1 VKCHNCDFPSCYR
14 DGKEC
19 KDLKEVFEKLTPLER
34 ELLTVSSD
42 IEREYYGVLTRLEEL
57 LEFAKRM
64 GFKKIGIAFCIGLF
78 EETKIIA
85 KIFENHGFTVY
96 SAACKIGAVD
106 KAELNIEKI
115 QPQNLEASCNPV
127 GQAFVLNEKNTDMNI
142 VIGLCVGHDM
152 LFNMH
157 SKAPTTT
164 LIVKDRVLAHNPA
177 GAVYSK
183 YHRRKL
189 LSPSETKKET

>member
-1 VKCHNCDFPSCYR
+1 
-14 DGKEC
+14 
-19 KDLKEVFEKLTPLER
+19 
-34 ELLTVSSD
+34 
-42 IEREYYGVLTRLEEL
+42 
-57 LEFAKRM
+57 
-64 GFKKIGIAFCIGLF
+64 
-78 EETKIIA
+78 
-85 KIFENHGFTVY
+85 
-96 SAACKIGAVD
+96 VD

-127 GQAFVLNEKNTDMNI
+127 GQAQVLNEKKTDMNI

-189 LSPSETKKET
+189 LSPSDT

>member
-1 VKCHNCDFPSCYR
+1 MKCHRCGVPDCYR
-14 DGKEC
+14 EGKEC
-19 KDLKEVFEKLTPLER
+19 KDLREVFEGLSEFELKLLKTA
-34 ELLTVSSD
+34 SD

-57 LEFAKRM
+57 LIFAKRM
-64 GFKKIGIAFCIGLF
+64 GFKKVGIAFCIGLF
-78 EETKIIA
+78 EETKVVA
-85 KIFENHGFTVY
+85 KIFERHGFEVY
-96 SAACKIGAVD
+96 SVACKVGAVD
-106 KAELNIEKI
+106 KVELNIEKI
-115 QPQNLEASCNPV
+115 QPDKLEASCNPV
-127 GQAFVLNEKNTDMNI
+127 GQAEVLNEKGTDMNI

-157 SKAPTTT
+157 SRAPTTT

-189 LSPSETKKET
+189 LKE